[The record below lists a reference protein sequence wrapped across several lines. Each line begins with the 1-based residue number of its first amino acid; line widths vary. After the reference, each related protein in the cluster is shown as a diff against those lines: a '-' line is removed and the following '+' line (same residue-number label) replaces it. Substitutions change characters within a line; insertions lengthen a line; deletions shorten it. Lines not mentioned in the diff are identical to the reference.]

1 MIYVKS
7 VKATKDSSSRSM
19 AICRCVNFTQCQ
31 GYTHRKKHNRFC
43 KECEPRSRK
52 GKYIRPKHKTQ
63 KSIVADT
70 GTVPSCADAAG
81 VTVRSI
87 TAETPARKCSQAR
100 ARRLWKCISIW
111 RGSVSPRVRRRGVAC
126 PEAKPNIDATRL
138 TERSTMGV
146 AVVVDTKPSTMAATA
161 LVASELSPMAVT
173 ASTMLGSAVLATELS
188 PMAVTAVGTE
198 ISALILPAFNVIS
211 IRAELRQMYP
221 MIEEVLGTAIAKMMF
236 RAAGL
241 MLREMGESNDVP
253 IQAQGRQNRR
263 ISLLGLLALACGS
276 HGAFATESRSRID
289 AVAVEMGREKVY
301 TLCNDECVTISS
313 VQQAEWQWFRVW
325 IRSTFP
331 R

>member
-146 AVVVDTKPSTMAATA
+146 AVVVDTKPSTMVATA
-161 LVASELSPMAVT
+161 LVASEL
-173 ASTMLGSAVLATELS
+173 G